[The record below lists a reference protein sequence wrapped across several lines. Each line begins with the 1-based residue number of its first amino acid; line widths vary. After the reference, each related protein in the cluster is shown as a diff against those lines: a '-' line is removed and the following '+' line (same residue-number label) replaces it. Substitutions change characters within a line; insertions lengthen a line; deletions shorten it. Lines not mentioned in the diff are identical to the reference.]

1 MELGLWQYG
10 LWSFQ
15 TGDTKLER
23 LLPKNQ
29 HTQRKLLNFEF
40 WFNGELSK
48 KGHHSSN
55 KVIPLFENS
64 TTRTAIILVPL
75 LVLLILSVGAAIAL
89 GVKLWK
95 VNQHLQSKL
104 NASNQK
110 ISAVEKN
117 SENQV
122 HENCSEVGVEEEE
135 ILNTIVSQNSN

>member
-1 MELGLWQYG
+1 MFRVLGINNFWISREIEGCNQKSYLLFISRCVAIWPPD
-10 LWSFQ
+10 Q
-15 TGDTKLER
+15 T
-23 LLPKNQ
+23 LL
-29 HTQRKLLNFEF
+29 
-40 WFNGELSK
+40 
-48 KGHHSSN
+48 
-55 KVIPLFENS
+55 
-64 TTRTAIILVPL
+64 TANAKILVPL

-110 ISAVEKN
+110 FSAVEKN

>member
-1 MELGLWQYG
+1 MY
-10 LWSFQ
+10 
-15 TGDTKLER
+15 
-23 LLPKNQ
+23 P
-29 HTQRKLLNFEF
+29 
-40 WFNGELSK
+40 
-48 KGHHSSN
+48 
-55 KVIPLFENS
+55 PFENS
-64 TTRTAIILVPL
+64 TTRIAIILVPL

-110 ISAVEKN
+110 FSAVEKN